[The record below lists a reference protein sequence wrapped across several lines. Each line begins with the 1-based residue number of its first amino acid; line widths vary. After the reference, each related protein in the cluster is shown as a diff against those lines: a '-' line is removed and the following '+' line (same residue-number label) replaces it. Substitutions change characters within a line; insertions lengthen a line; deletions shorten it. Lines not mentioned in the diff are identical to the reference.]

1 MDIKTKEKIITGL
14 EKNARVYIKLESGTY
29 VQGLVEDVEFC
40 CNLHGDSWH
49 IIHLKHENDLSMY
62 DSRNIS
68 EVLKVI
74 SSDDDDVLICKNM
87 FETDNVP
94 YGLDDPKFLN
104 AVIENWSDYD
114 ELKKLEIAEIIACSM
129 DSCLLKAIL
138 DTHSYLINQY
148 KEVYRVAEK
157 AITEKETEDTK
168 VGTIGN
174 AIKNLLLIACAASA
188 AKTLAEEDK

>member
-40 CNLHGDSWH
+40 CNLQGDSWH

-62 DSRNIS
+62 DS

-94 YGLDDPKFLN
+94 YGLDDSEFLN

-138 DTHSYLINQY
+138 DTHSYLINQH